1 MKKVTSKPLNIALT
15 VLFIIALALF
25 ILTFSIGLP
34 IYCRFFYYIQI
45 KTLKMEEATGWS
57 YDTIKTAYDE
67 VLNYLTLPG
76 HAFGTGELLWTESEA
91 AHFADC
97 KVLFNLNLSVLII
110 SGAITLTLILLN
122 RFKVIELAR
131 IRGRRAYLVSAA
143 VAIALPVIIGSL
155 AAIDFERAF
164 EIFHGIFFPGKTNW
178 TFDPRTEQ
186 IIEVM
191 PEEFFM
197 NCAIIIGVGL
207 IAFSLALI
215 IADVVLTAKDKK
227 REKAEK
233 DANGNT
239 CVGG

>member
-1 MKKVTSKPLNIALT
+1 MNAKYRKPLNISLT
-15 VLFIIALALF
+15 VLFAIALVLF

-57 YDTIKTAYDE
+57 YQTIKTAYDE

-76 HAFGTGELLWTESEA
+76 HAFGTGELAWTESEA

-97 KVLFNLNLSVLII
+97 KVLFNLNLSVFII
-110 SGAITLTLILLN
+110 SGAICLTLILLD
-122 RFKVIELAR
+122 RFKVIEFAR
-131 IRGRRAYLVSAA
+131 IKGHRAYLVSAV
-143 VAIALPVIIGSL
+143 VAIALPVIIGAL
-155 AAIDFERAF
+155 AAIDFDKAF
-164 EIFHGIFFPGKTNW
+164 VIFHAIFFPGKDNW

-197 NCAIIIGVGL
+197 NCAIIIGIGL
-207 IAFSLALI
+207 IAFALALI
-215 IADVVLTAKDKK
+215 IADIVLTIRDKK
-227 REKAEK
+227 RAELENQS
-233 DANGNT
+233 DQNNQIEG
-239 CVGG
+239 

>member
-1 MKKVTSKPLNIALT
+1 MNVKYKKPLNIALT
-15 VLFIIALALF
+15 VLFITALTLF
-25 ILTFSIGLP
+25 ILTFAIGLP

-57 YDTIKTAYDE
+57 YQTIKGAYDE

-76 HAFGTGELLWTESEA
+76 RPFGTGELAWTESEA

-97 KVLFNLNLSVLII
+97 RVLFNLNLSVFII
-110 SGAITLTLILLN
+110 SGAVCLTLILLN
-122 RFKVIELAR
+122 RFKIIELAR
-131 IRGRRAYLVSAA
+131 IKGHRPYLISAVVA
-143 VAIALPVIIGSL
+143 VALPVIIGAL
-155 AAIDFERAF
+155 AATDFDRAF
-164 EIFHGIFFPGKTNW
+164 MVFHAIFFPGKDNW

-207 IAFSLALI
+207 IAFAVALI
-215 IADVVLTAKDKK
+215 IADVVLTLKDKK
-227 REKAEK
+227 RAALEKA
-233 DANGNT
+233 ANENNSVEG
-239 CVGG
+239 